1 MLKKVALILL
11 LLFSKLVFSQDNNS
25 ENGWIIKYNPT
36 HSIDFLTFPTITF
49 AIEKRISK
57 NIGINLEIG
66 NQLYSFKNESL
77 DTIYDKPRGFKANVE
92 TRWYWKSDDKRNSG
106 FYNGLQ
112 LFYRYNQFTRTVS
125 YTHESTSEGFVDT
138 FGVRKMAAGAMLVAG
153 YQYIMP
159 YNFML
164 EAYFGG
170 GYMYRN
176 IQNNHREFNPDK
188 DEIVEGVDQ
197 LINRAS
203 VDLSEN
209 SGSTV
214 ILTIGCRIGYKF

>member
-1 MLKKVALILL
+1 MKKFAVV
-11 LLFSKLVFSQDNNS
+11 LFSLFTVFAFSQENNT
-25 ENGWIIKYNPT
+25 EKGWIVKYNPT

-49 AIEKRISK
+49 AIEKRINK
-57 NIGINLEIG
+57 NIGVNLEIG
-66 NQLYSFKNESL
+66 HQFYNYKNQLL
-77 DTIYDKPRGFKANVE
+77 DTIYDKPRGFKANFE
-92 TRWYWKSDDKRNSG
+92 TRWYWKSTDKRNSG

-112 LFYRYNQFTRTVS
+112 LFYRYNQFTRTIS
-125 YTHESTSEGFVDT
+125 YTQESTSNGFVDT
-138 FGVRKMAAGAMLVAG
+138 FGVRKTAAGAILVAG

-159 YNFML
+159 YNFVL

-176 IQNNHREFNPDK
+176 IKNNHRAFDK
-188 DEIVEGVDQ
+188 SKDVEVEGVDQ
-197 LINRAS
+197 LFNRAS